1 MEPGGP
7 RQQPRLLKARLLDS
21 YVSTMQTTIIRIM
34 ATQLVP
40 LPEVERLGPTVI
52 RILGGNPG
60 KASPFKFRFM
70 CSRSQPFLFSRVI
83 SYVNRS

>member
-1 MEPGGP
+1 MAFRKPRGP
-7 RQQPRLLKARLLDS
+7 RQQPRLPKARLPES

-60 KASPFKFRFM
+60 KASP
-70 CSRSQPFLFSRVI
+70 S
-83 SYVNRS
+83 